1 MIAALMGNEMTAP
14 LGTQMQFQDI
24 QNRQETERLLA
35 VERAKQAGKPPTI
48 HEFYDGQGRTGMSQ
62 WNARTQ
68 SWEPV
73 GGVKADAPRNV
84 QTITTDAGVF
94 VLNPDGSTGRRLG
107 GAPQSQARET
117 WSAPVPVMIDGKP
130 AMVQYSNTGNY
141 RVVPDAAPYDA
152 PGTAA
157 KTPEQ
162 IREEAK
168 ARAQGTAEGTP
179 EQARETWNAP
189 VNETRNGKP
198 VRVQYSNMGNYR
210 VVPDAAPYDA
220 PGTAAKT
227 PDQIRAEAQAR
238 AEGAAAGTRERFT
251 VNVGSNEVT
260 YTGDPTDQSTWQKVG
275 EAPRFPPSQNRNVQ
289 TVTTGNG
296 VFVVNPDGS
305 LGQRLGDA
313 PGATAKT
320 PDQIREEAMARAQGT
335 AAGTPPKPQ
344 TPLEVL
350 EARLGQMALD
360 GELNTPEGKAALL
373 NYQLFNGGKTLDQ
386 MRDEARVQAEGR
398 AMGAAPV
405 EQIREEAKARAEGAA
420 AGTPPKPQTPLE
432 VLEARLGQMALDGT
446 LDSREGQE
454 TLAAYRRVKGEKTA
468 DQLRDEAQ
476 ASAEGRSAAETGQR
490 EFEIKRYMLEYGVS
504 RDVAQ
509 GVVDGVVKL
518 TDNQQTGLLTITN
531 AVTGESRV
539 VQPSFPDVGRGPLAR
554 VATSTYDL
562 PEIGPLYN
570 GGAVGPEAAAA
581 YAWNRTIALAD
592 KEGLTVKRQ
601 EAAIRQLAFVR
612 ESIVEAMLKSDR
624 GAINEQNRLL
634 GLLPTPGGFWS
645 NDKVAAE
652 NLTEVYKILA
662 RRRDRYASE
671 LQSPSLTRETREE
684 ADRAIRRIDGVLY
697 ELGMPPEVARANGL
711 IPEAGSTNTAPA
723 PEGIDAA
730 VWGKLTPEE
739 RALWQN

>member
-227 PDQIRAEAQAR
+227 PEQIREEAKAR
-238 AEGAAAGTRERFT
+238 AEGTAAGTRERFT

-275 EAPRFPPSQNRNVQ
+275 EAPRFPPSQGRNVQ

-320 PDQIREEAMARAQGT
+320 PEEIREEAMARAQGT

-350 EARLGQMALD
+350 ETRLGQMALD

-405 EQIREEAKARAEGAA
+405 EPPGMNAVNVRMPDGSLVSGRETAQGEIEVRDSNGIWVLAPTEATRVGLSVQASS
-420 AGTPPKPQTPLE
+420 AGDL
-432 VLEARLGQMALDGT
+432 ALDPKEKRELRT
-446 LDSREGQE
+446 EIRNSEANLEEISAALDA
-454 TLAAYRRVKGEKTA
+454 LAATPNATGVRGVLIENLGGFVGQLPLLGPEIAKSWGTA
-468 DQLRDEAQ
+468 E
-476 ASAEGRSAAETGQR
+476 
-490 EFEIKRYMLEYGVS
+490 V
-504 RDVAQ
+504 Q
-509 GVVDGVVKL
+509 GVRTQLQSIIGRFVG
-518 TDNQQTGLLTITN
+518 TIT
-531 AVTGESRV
+531 GDES
-539 VQPSFPDVGRGPLAR
+539 GRY
-554 VATSTYDL
+554 SDKDMQM
-562 PEIGPLYN
+562 
-570 GGAVGPEAAAA
+570 AAAA
-581 YAWNRTIALAD
+581 AP
-592 KEGLTVKRQ
+592 
-601 EAAIRQLAFVR
+601 
-612 ESIVEAMLKSDR
+612 AMLPRASYEQVEKALKTLYDIESR
-624 GAINEQNRLL
+624 SLARNKGAL
-634 GLLPTPGGFWS
+634 GATPGSAAPSVG
-645 NDKVAAE
+645 AAE
-652 NLTEVYKILA
+652 IPTDPAQRVVGQVYMTPRGPA
-662 RRRDRYASE
+662 TWSGTGWV
-671 LQSPSLTRETREE
+671 LQ
-684 ADRAIRRIDGVLY
+684 
-697 ELGMPPEVARANGL
+697 NG
-711 IPEAGSTNTAPA
+711 GN
-723 PEGIDAA
+723 
-730 VWGKLTPEE
+730 
-739 RALWQN
+739 